1 MKLTNNNI
9 AETIEEIEEFFESL
23 NVPRK
28 DKIRLSL
35 LIEEALLRYQEKFG
49 EDKEFK
55 LVTRKWLGTPKVLI
69 KIKGFPYNPIEDNNE
84 EQLFRK

>member
-23 NVPRK
+23 NVPPK
-28 DKIRLSL
+28 DKIRLGL

-49 EDKEFK
+49 
-55 LVTRKWLGTPKVLI
+55 
-69 KIKGFPYNPIEDNNE
+69 
-84 EQLFRK
+84 